1 MINWK
6 IKYELKMFIEDIE
19 NKNVLDFGCGD
30 SRFRGLIEKKN
41 KYTGLDIEENGFPKQ
56 RKAADVF
63 WDDKTLP
70 FEDESFDII
79 ICSEVLHQVKNLN
92 NTINE
97 IRRVLKKNGKI
108 FATLVF
114 VHGEHDI
121 PTDFLRFTS
130 FGAKKIFEE
139 NKFAIIKF
147 EKLLKGKRC
156 VIQVIESAISK
167 YLNENLNT
175 NFKLLHILTLKIILV
190 VIKTLFFFLPKN
202 IFSEI
207 HSGNLIIAQK

>member
-6 IKYELKMFIEDIE
+6 IKRELKNFIDDIE
-19 NKNVLDFGCGD
+19 HKNVLDFGCGD
-30 SRFRGLIEKKN
+30 SRYRALIEKKN
-41 KYTGLDIEENGFPKQ
+41 KYTGLDIKENSFPKES
-56 RKAADVF
+56 KAADVF

-79 ICSEVLHQVKNLN
+79 ICSEVLQQVKNLS

-97 IRRVLKKNGKI
+97 IRRVLKQNGKI

-121 PTDFLRFTS
+121 PSDFLRFTS
-130 FGAKKIFEE
+130 FGTKKIFEE
-139 NKFAIIKF
+139 NKFKIIKF
-147 EKLLKGKRC
+147 EKMLKGKKC
-156 VIQVIESAISK
+156 VIQVIESAFTK
-167 YLNENLNT
+167 YIDENLNT
-175 NFKLLHILTLKIILV
+175 NFRLFHIFTFKVILLI
-190 VIKTLFFFLPKN
+190 IKTLFFFLPKN